1 MDCVKHGG
9 RNEINGPVVENI
21 QRFVPVSV
29 RRVPQTWTIR
39 CNTDWECIFWSTSSS
54 SSISCRFASARSS
67 RKDLTGR
74 QRPFSSDSSLPGWPP
89 LIYRPWA
96 RIEARNKCHPICCP
110 VIDEPTWAL
119 FFAREDYRSG
129 DFENNIRSHNT
140 VFHSNKTVGD
150 DERRILIID
159 R

>member
-1 MDCVKHGG
+1 MLRYVLLLPVSVDCVKDGG
-9 RNEINGPVVENI
+9 GEVERNKRTVIEKI

-54 SSISCRFASARSS
+54 SSISCRFASVRSS
-67 RKDLTGR
+67 RMDLTGR
-74 QRPFSSDSSLPGWPP
+74 QRPFSSDSSLPGSPL

-110 VIDEPTWAL
+110 VIRST
-119 FFAREDYRSG
+119 FVSFARTWILSKRNNFETIISG
-129 DFENNIRSHNT
+129 VMT
-140 VFHSNKTVGD
+140 
-150 DERRILIID
+150 
-159 R
+159 